1 MKKKLSLKELV
12 SRIAFCRCA
21 ASAVFLVFVQGSL
34 QIACAQGFV
43 MPDTYPSASGNRA
56 VAYSGE
62 GMVTEATQSD
72 PRNRARIHTELG
84 ALYFRDGNV
93 AVALEELRIAL
104 EIDSKY
110 EHAYAMRGLI
120 NFYTGER
127 QEAEEDYR
135 KALGIAE
142 NDPEINNNYGT
153 FLCQTGRVEESIGY
167 FMRAAKNP
175 SYRTPDLAYL
185 NAGQCAAMA
194 GDDKTAEEYLSRS
207 ARLAPR
213 PSSITMVE
221 QAGIRY
227 RRGAYEEARRLLS
240 NARRSGSPDA
250 KALWLSVRVER
261 KLGNYDSSQ
270 SYAAQ
275 LQRQFPDS
283 SEVKNMRTGNYE

>member
-1 MKKKLSLKELV
+1 MKKEFSLKEIGSCCRAALAV
-12 SRIAFCRCA
+12 SLLL
-21 ASAVFLVFVQGSL
+21 FLAQGSI
-34 QIACAQGFV
+34 QTAAAQGSMV
-43 MPDTYPSASGNRA
+43 PDTYPSASGGRA
-56 VAYSGE
+56 FLYSGE
-62 GMVTEATQSD
+62 GIVTEATQSD
-72 PRNRARIHTELG
+72 PRSRARIHTELG

-104 EIDSKY
+104 EIDPKY
-110 EHAYAMRGLI
+110 EHAYAMRGLL

-127 QEAEEDYR
+127 REAEEDFR
-135 KALGIAE
+135 KALSLAN

-153 FLCQTGRVEESIGY
+153 FLCQTGRMDESIAY
-167 FMRAAKNP
+167 FMLAARNP
-175 SYRTPDLAYL
+175 SYRTPDLAFL

-194 GDDKTAEEYLSRS
+194 GDDKAAEEYLSRS
-207 ARLAPR
+207 ARLAPY
-213 PSSITMVE
+213 PSAITMVE

-240 NARRSGSPDA
+240 NARRVGSPDA

-261 KLGNYDSSQ
+261 RLGNYDSSQ

-283 SEVKNMRTGNYE
+283 GEVQDMRRGNYE